1 MENNETEDSLQDSTR
16 PHFMNI
22 SACLLFQ
29 LKEGCWKNEDFILFL
44 SEGIVFND
52 VCSWGV
58 MSLHT
63 HTHIETK

>member
-52 VCSWGV
+52 VCS
-58 MSLHT
+58 
-63 HTHIETK
+63 